1 MPDPSIMSNI
11 FFSNVG
17 ANKHENEASVLP
29 LPLNLIALIISYLE
43 RPADLARTCR
53 TCRVF
58 HYIGLPQLYS
68 NVSLRSYDYI
78 RYSRRDGRPDGCGM
92 ASPFSM
98 GLNGLVSRNVAGYVR
113 SFEVCGEWKEH
124 TLGEHA
130 KVGRVPDETMMLNSL
145 VRVAVEKMAVLDSFS
160 WALNIKMLPA
170 VWHGLAQ
177 RNSLTKLTV
186 RFPSSRHPRPLTLVP
201 PMPNLQH
208 LKITEIDPLCYPD
221 DISLLLLGSKKLRHL
236 KLHWSPRM
244 REARELSTH
253 ESAYF
258 GRCATAGYSI
268 PLRTIAVQNLYTYHD
283 ISGCN
288 LFDHTFVEEVTF
300 LNSTGGLGDDPGTV
314 FVDQHSW
321 RKSEEDPPENLKM
334 LRVDKVSHQ
343 QCSFLSNIKG
353 LERLYLI
360 GPQPPRGRGIKDTTP
375 NGGTPLPNSPASNY
389 SSPGS
394 TDNSNIM
401 ALKDDYIEA
410 ITKNNGRTLK
420 HLLLLPQ
427 WRLTNDDIAL
437 ITRQCPNLEQ
447 LGIGAEYSNFQ
458 HLRLLVPFLK
468 NLKIL
473 RILSSPDDPS
483 FVNKMREIDDR
494 GMHEK
499 RLADETAKWNLSKL
513 QYMELGAEDLIFEIG
528 KREGAKRGAKNIVRK
543 KAWEEVRGFDIWALD
558 CHDI

>member
-1 MPDPSIMSNI
+1 
-11 FFSNVG
+11 
-17 ANKHENEASVLP
+17 
-29 LPLNLIALIISYLE
+29 
-43 RPADLARTCR
+43 
-53 TCRVF
+53 
-58 HYIGLPQLYS
+58 
-68 NVSLRSYDYI
+68 
-78 RYSRRDGRPDGCGM
+78 
-92 ASPFSM
+92 
-98 GLNGLVSRNVAGYVR
+98 
-113 SFEVCGEWKEH
+113 
-124 TLGEHA
+124 
-130 KVGRVPDETMMLNSL
+130 
-145 VRVAVEKMAVLDSFS
+145 
-160 WALNIKMLPA
+160 
-170 VWHGLAQ
+170 
-177 RNSLTKLTV
+177 
-186 RFPSSRHPRPLTLVP
+186 
-201 PMPNLQH
+201 MPNLQH

>member
-1 MPDPSIMSNI
+1 
-11 FFSNVG
+11 
-17 ANKHENEASVLP
+17 
-29 LPLNLIALIISYLE
+29 
-43 RPADLARTCR
+43 
-53 TCRVF
+53 
-58 HYIGLPQLYS
+58 
-68 NVSLRSYDYI
+68 
-78 RYSRRDGRPDGCGM
+78 
-92 ASPFSM
+92 
-98 GLNGLVSRNVAGYVR
+98 
-113 SFEVCGEWKEH
+113 
-124 TLGEHA
+124 
-130 KVGRVPDETMMLNSL
+130 
-145 VRVAVEKMAVLDSFS
+145 
-160 WALNIKMLPA
+160 
-170 VWHGLAQ
+170 
-177 RNSLTKLTV
+177 
-186 RFPSSRHPRPLTLVP
+186 
-201 PMPNLQH
+201 
-208 LKITEIDPLCYPD
+208 
-221 DISLLLLGSKKLRHL
+221 
-236 KLHWSPRM
+236 M